1 MVTSQ
6 SFVRSPAAISTGLE
20 YQLHH
25 PSRARV
31 RPRVHGIVE
40 ELDGQPAALVDEE
53 VRELLFDVQLRLRDG
68 LLVLVGLMQSFQ
80 VFPARLLGFRG
91 ESVRDRQ
98 DLCRIVSPPPRGPF
112 SRKDTGGCQDEQPI
126 TQPQVDIKEEFP
138 DLFVYKGR
146 GLTVQLP
153 HYVVYAGADSGS
165 GRMVKLVPKAGAD
178 RNWTPYKPA

>member
-53 VRELLFDVQLRLRDG
+53 VRELLFDVHLRLRDG
-68 LLVLVGLMQSFQ
+68 LLVLTTAGILTGKRAPWGRAHDPAQ
-80 VFPARLLGFRG
+80 VLAITNKFAASEVALSLDMTRAARLQAVACTTRRNSTDALRSLLGSGVGGRRG
-91 ESVRDRQ
+91 EVE
-98 DLCRIVSPPPRGPF
+98 IVVM
-112 SRKDTGGCQDEQPI
+112 GG
-126 TQPQVDIKEEFP
+126 V
-138 DLFVYKGR
+138 
-146 GLTVQLP
+146 
-153 HYVVYAGADSGS
+153 
-165 GRMVKLVPKAGAD
+165 
-178 RNWTPYKPA
+178 